1 MDVGRPR
8 RLEMR
13 TSGSWFSLY
22 PIVWGTV
29 MFFKKIGDKNR
40 RQAVFLGG
48 RDAKEEL
55 KKQKFFQ
62 NFL

>member
-1 MDVGRPR
+1 MGRPR
-8 RLEMR
+8 RLGMR

-22 PIVWGTV
+22 PIVRGTV
-29 MFFKKIGDKNR
+29 IFFKKVGDKNR
-40 RQAVFLGG
+40 QKAVFFGGG